1 MFVRERIKL
10 TSIVISSEVEQV
22 KSLQLKFGDLVPGD
36 MLIIE
41 QASAGWYEHPLEY
54 LVLSITTLY
63 DDMIEIRVM
72 QTGSFSLGS
81 FTARAHT
88 HVYAYPRIVEDSS

>member
-1 MFVRERIKL
+1 M
-10 TSIVISSEVEQV
+10 TSIAISSEVEPV
-22 KSLQLKFGDLVPGD
+22 EALQLKFGDLMPGD

-41 QASAGWYEHPLEY
+41 QAPGGWYEHPLEY

-63 DDMIEIRVM
+63 DDMIEIRVI
-72 QTGSFSLGS
+72 QTGNFSLGS

-88 HVYAYPRIVEDSS
+88 SVYVHPRVVEGSN